1 MLKWAAV
8 FAVVA
13 LVLGILG
20 FGAIAGLAWDLA
32 KILFWI
38 ALIIAIALFVLGYTV
53 YRKVT

>member
-1 MLKWAAV
+1 MLKWAAI